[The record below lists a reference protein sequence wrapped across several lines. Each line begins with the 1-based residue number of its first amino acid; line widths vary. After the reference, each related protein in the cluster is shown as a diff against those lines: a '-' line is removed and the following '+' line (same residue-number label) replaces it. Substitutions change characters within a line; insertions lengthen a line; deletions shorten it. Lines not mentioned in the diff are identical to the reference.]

1 MEYRKDRSTN
11 VPFSLHDSRIQRIN
25 VTEDTL
31 CLGMDRIFQYQDD
44 GERTFEGSILFTR
57 TDVEEC
63 SILIFDHPFGYD
75 GVKEF
80 SGKRISL
87 EEFQEKYPKA
97 EFEITTEVYHGYD
110 TMFQGWLWNQENDP
124 VFAILNIWNTGDMIY
139 QVGETL

>member
-1 MEYRKDRSTN
+1 MRTDSDRSLSAEADPN
-11 VPFSLHDSRIQRIN
+11 PDSQDSRASL
-25 VTEDTL
+25 D
-31 CLGMDRIFQYQDD
+31 YQDD
-44 GERTFEGSILFTR
+44 GERTFEGSILFSR

-97 EFEITTEVYHGYD
+97 EFEITTEGYHGYD
-110 TMFQGWLWNQENDP
+110 TMFQGWL
-124 VFAILNIWNTGDMIY
+124 
-139 QVGETL
+139 